1 MEGALKVLDLDP
13 EPSKSAALVRVLRGA
28 AAGGCVKAQLFTIVF
43 VKLKFLFEL
52 INYKMIYMA

>member
-28 AAGGCVKAQLFTIVF
+28 AAGGCGLVTAWAI
-43 VKLKFLFEL
+43 ES
-52 INYKMIYMA
+52 